1 MNIQIQCCGIIL
13 LLMLLLFYSCQKR
26 IYLDTEKAY
35 LRSLLVTL
43 LCVMLDILS
52 VIAIQRMNRL
62 PILLVAL
69 ICKAYLVSLV
79 GVALCALLYVCTDI
93 YNRKND
99 VKKARWY
106 MVFAAV
112 GGVLIF
118 LSPIYYYYDGQTTL
132 YTYGSAT
139 LITYGFALALLAVN
153 FYQIFSHRKTLN
165 LKRQQAVIIWMTLW
179 MLASFIQFFN
189 NELLIVGYASSL
201 GIMIVYLI
209 LENPEANLDRK
220 TGLFNQNALI
230 QYIQQLYGKEQNF
243 AMISMAL
250 ERSFNK
256 KMDAE
261 SGQRVKMEI
270 IKEISSIPHVQVF
283 KNTEDEMILVFAHK
297 KEAEEAGAYLSSR
310 FSSGW
315 GRDGAFFLRPSWVYV
330 PDAAIVHSAQDLL
343 YTVKYLRQNSR
354 ELSENHFLCVDE
366 TAVYEMYQEKK
377 AEQLLISAIEQDRI
391 EVYYQPIY
399 STNEQRFTSAEALV
413 RIRDE
418 NGKLVPPGLFIN
430 VAEKNG
436 MILKL
441 GEIVFEKVCLFL
453 TQNDIEK
460 LGMHYIEV
468 NLSVVQC
475 AYEQLAQ
482 KYIDIMQKYG
492 VDPKQINLEITES
505 ASLSA
510 KRTLLDNMQRLI
522 EYGVRFSLDDFG
534 TGQSNLNYIV
544 DMPVDIVKFDKDMT
558 TAYFEN
564 GKAKYVMDAAMHM
577 IHGLKLKIVSEGI
590 ETKEQYE
597 IMKRLGI
604 NYIQGYYFSKPRP
617 EREFIQFIRD
627 GQAGKA

>member
-13 LLMLLLFYSCQKR
+13 LLMLLLFYSRQKR

-35 LRSLLVTL
+35 LRSLLVTM
-43 LCVMLDILS
+43 LCVTLDILS
-52 VIAIQRMNRL
+52 VIAIERMHRL

-69 ICKAYLVSLV
+69 ICKTYLVSLV

-99 VKKARWY
+99 VKKTRWY
-106 MVFAAV
+106 IVFAAV

-118 LSPIYYYYDGQTTL
+118 LSPIYYYYDGQTAL
-132 YTYGSAT
+132 YTYGPAT

-153 FYQIFSHRKTLN
+153 FYQIFRHRKTLN
-165 LKRQQAVIIWMTLW
+165 LKRQQAVIIWMALW

-230 QYIQQLYGKEQNF
+230 QYIQQLYGKEQHF
-243 AMISMAL
+243 ALISMVL

-256 KMDAE
+256 KIDAE
-261 SGQRVKMEI
+261 SGQQVKMEI

-283 KNTEDEMILVFAHK
+283 KNTEDEMILVFADK
-297 KEAEEAGAYLSSR
+297 KEAEEGGAYLSSR

-315 GRDGAFFLRPSWVYV
+315 GRDGAIFLRPSWVYV

-399 STNEQRFTSAEALV
+399 STKEQRFTSAEALV

-453 TQNDIEK
+453 TQNDIGE
-460 LGMHYIEV
+460 LGMQYIEV

-482 KYIDIMQKYG
+482 KYIEIMQKYG

-597 IMKRLGI
+597 VMKRLGI

>member
-1 MNIQIQCCGIIL
+1 MNIQIQCCGIVL
-13 LLMLLLFYSCQKR
+13 LLMLLLFYSRQKR
-26 IYLDTEKAY
+26 IYLDTEKAF
-35 LRSLLVTL
+35 LRSLLVTM
-43 LCVMLDILS
+43 LCVTLDILS
-52 VIAIQRMNRL
+52 VIAIEQMNRL

-99 VKKARWY
+99 VKKACWY

-118 LSPIYYYYDGQTTL
+118 LAPIYYYYDGQTAL
-132 YTYGSAT
+132 YTYGPAT
-139 LITYGFALALLAVN
+139 LITYGFALALLAVS
-153 FYQIFSHRKTLN
+153 FYQIFSHRKKLN
-165 LKRQQAVIIWMTLW
+165 PKRQQAVIIWITLW
-179 MLASFIQFFN
+179 VLASVIQFFN
-189 NELLIVGYASSL
+189 NELLIIGYAGSL

-230 QYIQQLYGKEQNF
+230 QYVQQLYGKEQEF
-243 AMISMAL
+243 AMISMVL

-261 SGQRVKMEI
+261 SGQLVKMEI
-270 IKEISSIPHVQVF
+270 IKEMRSIPHAQIF
-283 KNTEDEMILVFAHK
+283 KNTEDEMILVFDNK
-297 KEAEEAGAYLSSR
+297 KEAEEGGAYLSSR
-310 FSSGW
+310 FSYGW
-315 GRDGAFFLRPSWVYV
+315 GKDGAFFLRPSWVYV
-330 PDAAIVHSAQDLL
+330 PDANIVHSAQDLL

-354 ELSENHFLCVDE
+354 ELSENHFVCMDE
-366 TAVYEMYQEKK
+366 AAVYEMYQEKK
-377 AEQLLISAIEQDRI
+377 AEQLLISAIEQNRI

-399 STNEQRFTSAEALV
+399 STEEQCFTSAEALV

-436 MILKL
+436 MILRL

-482 KYIDIMQKYG
+482 KYIEIMQKYG
-492 VDPKQINLEITES
+492 INPKQINLEITES

-597 IMKRLGI
+597 VMKQLGI

-617 EREFIQFIRD
+617 EQDFIQFICD